1 MADDGRLA
9 SKITSDVDVLH
20 SDGPLLKAGS
30 SVLFKVRL
38 WHRGFIVFEGL
49 LHSWSQLV
57 CWQGRVKQHV
67 VRLNEHFVASIH
79 TVDAQFSLMNV
90 PNVILFTLFLF
101 RC

>member
-38 WHRGFIVFEGL
+38 CHKGY
-49 LHSWSQLV
+49 
-57 CWQGRVKQHV
+57 
-67 VRLNEHFVASIH
+67 SI
-79 TVDAQFSLMNV
+79 FSL
-90 PNVILFTLFLF
+90 PYFLNSGQYNYSRCRYNFATMTQF
-101 RC
+101 RNLACSLPPDLVFQMVNLSELL